1 MDRELY
7 KNDNSVVRKDD
18 LKYDGSNF
26 IIPSYWVDTIAD
38 ILCKVDENKITP
50 DDLEDFKLLKD
61 FFYDVQEY
69 KNNGN

>member
-1 MDRELY
+1 
-7 KNDNSVVRKDD
+7 
-18 LKYDGSNF
+18 
-26 IIPSYWVDTIAD
+26 
-38 ILCKVDENKITP
+38 VDENKITP